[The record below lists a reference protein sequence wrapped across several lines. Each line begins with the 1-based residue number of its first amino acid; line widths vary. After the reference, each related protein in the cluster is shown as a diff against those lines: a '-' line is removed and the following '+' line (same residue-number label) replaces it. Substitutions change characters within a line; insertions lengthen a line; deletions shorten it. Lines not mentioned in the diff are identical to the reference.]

1 MTNNDILAIR
11 GLLSDPQ
18 RINPLGHWGFT
29 PVYPDGLYNGVLELK
44 RFYTNRNCPPSVER
58 ESSLP
63 KYTPLP
69 PLLLR
74 ARTPRC
80 ARRCSP
86 PKLPP
91 LPTLRGSLPTVL
103 PHPTFFVL
111 ARLAALVVARNTSLY
126 CI

>member
-69 PLLLR
+69 PFYFFGLALL
-74 ARTPRC
+74 A
-80 ARRCSP
+80 S
-86 PKLPP
+86 
-91 LPTLRGSLPTVL
+91 
-103 PHPTFFVL
+103 
-111 ARLAALVVARNTSLY
+111 LVVARTQPNPTQPQ
-126 CI
+126 CTEKFFI